1 MVSQLFATRRW
12 RIRLGVILLQSLLA
26 VPLAR
31 AETYV
36 SFVNRMAATGAAQH
50 AFQPAI
56 EQHLSSLL
64 NAFRRSKGLSLL
76 GTAPDL
82 QKAARAH
89 ALDMAQHHFMGHTA
103 STGHDFDSRMRALRS
118 GAMVL
123 PAMGENAAMMAPANG
138 SAAAVAQKLFQEW
151 IASPPHYHTLV
162 SRDYLRVATG
172 AVIVDGKAYA
182 DQIFIGPEVVTNM
195 MRAQ

>member
-1 MVSQLFATRRW
+1 MVSQLFALRHW
-12 RIRLGVILLQSLLA
+12 RVWLQLILLQSLLV
-26 VPLAR
+26 VPAAG

-36 SFVNRMAATGAAQH
+36 GFVNRMTAVGSSQH

-56 EQHLSSLL
+56 EQQLFGLL
-64 NAFRRSKGLSLL
+64 NAFRRSKGLSTL
-76 GTAPDL
+76 GSAPGL
-82 QKAARAH
+82 QAAARAH
-89 ALDMAQHHFMGHTA
+89 ALDMAQHNFMGHTA
-103 STGHDFDSRMRALRS
+103 STGHNFDSRMHALRG

-123 PAMGENAAMMAPANG
+123 PSMGENAAMMYPPNG
-138 SAAAVAQKLFQEW
+138 GAAAVARKLFQEW

-172 AVIVDGKAYA
+172 VAIVNGKAYA

-195 MRAQ
+195 MRAK